1 MAFTKEYFDEGIYR
15 MGTRCEK
22 WDELRQREGGD
33 ILPLWVADMDFP
45 SPPAVQQAL
54 LARAAHGTYGYT
66 EAEADDYQAL
76 IDFWARRHEVT
87 FTREDVMMIPCVVT
101 GIRLSLLALTQPGDG
116 VIIQSPVYGPFRFS
130 VQETGRKVLDNP
142 LIRRADGGYDMD
154 FDHLETLLQQG
165 AKAMIL
171 CSPHN
176 PVSRLWRREELEKL
190 LALLGRYGVPL
201 IADEI
206 HADFVYAP
214 EKFVSCLKLEAPRM
228 VTLCAASKTFNLAG
242 LQQASLICRD
252 AETRQLIQSQMN
264 QAGVRSGNI
273 FALEA
278 TRAAYQHGDEWL
290 DALLGY
296 LDGNR
301 RLLAELV
308 REHLPQ
314 AVLTP
319 MEATYLGWLD
329 LRAYGHDNETLMKL
343 THRAGVAFTGG
354 AFFGQ
359 EAGDGFLRINIGCPA
374 RYVEEGILRLKVAL
388 ETAE

>member
-154 FDHLETLLQQG
+154 FGHLETLLQQG

-190 LALLGRYGVPL
+190 LALLGRYDVPL

-214 EKFVSCLKLEAPRM
+214 EKFVSCL
-228 VTLCAASKTFNLAG
+228 
-242 LQQASLICRD
+242 
-252 AETRQLIQSQMN
+252 
-264 QAGVRSGNI
+264 
-273 FALEA
+273 
-278 TRAAYQHGDEWL
+278 
-290 DALLGY
+290 
-296 LDGNR
+296 
-301 RLLAELV
+301 
-308 REHLPQ
+308 
-314 AVLTP
+314 
-319 MEATYLGWLD
+319 
-329 LRAYGHDNETLMKL
+329 
-343 THRAGVAFTGG
+343 
-354 AFFGQ
+354 
-359 EAGDGFLRINIGCPA
+359 
-374 RYVEEGILRLKVAL
+374 
-388 ETAE
+388 